1 VDYLVFSTEFTNTEL
16 LGWIVYTYTFFIFVV
31 VGLILLL
38 AMVGS
43 IVLVL
48 NQNINVKRQ
57 LIFNQTLRD
66 LKSSVVL
73 KY

>member
-1 VDYLVFSTEFTNTEL
+1 
-16 LGWIVYTYTFFIFVV
+16 
-31 VGLILLL
+31 LLL
-38 AMVGS
+38 SMIGS

-57 LIFNQTLRD
+57 LIFRQTLRN
-66 LKSSVVL
+66 LKSAVIL

>member
-1 VDYLVFSTEFTNTEL
+1 
-16 LGWIVYTYTFFIFVV
+16 
-31 VGLILLL
+31 LLL
-38 AMVGS
+38 SMIGS

-57 LIFNQTLRD
+57 LIFRQTLRS
-66 LKSSVVL
+66 LKSAVIL